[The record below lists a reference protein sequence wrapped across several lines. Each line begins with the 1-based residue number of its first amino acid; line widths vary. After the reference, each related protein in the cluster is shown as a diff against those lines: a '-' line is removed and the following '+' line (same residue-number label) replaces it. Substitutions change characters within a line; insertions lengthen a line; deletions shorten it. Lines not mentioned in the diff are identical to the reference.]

1 VPSESDR
8 IFSAIRNEFWELNL
22 TPDICAALLSK
33 LDHCKVR
40 ILTQEISCNFKIEE
54 PQAIIENN
62 FLCLP
67 GAGLNI
73 DFRKTANAILRE
85 DHLSG
90 GQLELV
96 LTSIDRNEQLT
107 IEIPQSGKNPLS
119 ILTKELIKTH
129 DSLPRAAT
137 FAAQQRHL
145 CPCCIKR
152 REKTRSRISSHPLY
166 HIISF
171 ACLLN
176 EEVCLDLHGCMT
188 TCSRTFLPVRECH
201 PEGIIS
207 LASMDA
213 VIAIDL
219 GEVFQSIGQLT
230 DFEGEKST
238 IFQCYNSHGRLLLS
252 LIQQN
257 RKLFEVWSQM
267 TQEVHGK

>member
-1 VPSESDR
+1 MPSESDR

-22 TPDICAALLSK
+22 SPGICAAFLSK
-33 LDHCKVR
+33 LDYCQVKVQS
-40 ILTQEISCNFKIEE
+40 QEISCRFKIEE

-67 GAGLNI
+67 GAGLSV
-73 DFRKTANAILRE
+73 DFRKTANVILRE

-90 GQLELV
+90 DQLELV
-96 LTSIDRNEQLT
+96 LTSRDRNEQLT
-107 IEIPQSGKNPLS
+107 IEIPQLGKKPLS

-129 DSLPRAAT
+129 GNLPKPAT
-137 FAAQQRHL
+137 FTEEQRHL
-145 CPCCIKR
+145 CPCCKKR

-171 ACLLN
+171 ACLIN

-207 LASMDA
+207 LASGDA